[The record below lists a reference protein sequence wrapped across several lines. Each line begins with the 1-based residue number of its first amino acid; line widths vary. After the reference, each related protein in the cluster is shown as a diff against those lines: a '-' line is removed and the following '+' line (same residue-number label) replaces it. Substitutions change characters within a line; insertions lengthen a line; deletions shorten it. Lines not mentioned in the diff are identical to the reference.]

1 MAVTVRL
8 ARLGDEGSIAGY
20 LVKLVEQHVEYDP
33 KRFSKF
39 VTLEGA
45 AAFYASRFDAA
56 EARVLVA
63 ESDDRVIGFAY
74 LEFEARNYAQ
84 LAEDVVWLHD
94 IFVGDGFRS
103 EGAGKALVE
112 AAGLSA
118 REMGANKLVLAT
130 AARNVSAQGF
140 FERFGFRP
148 TMIEMTLD
156 V

>member
-8 ARLGDEGSIAGY
+8 ARPGDEGSIAGY
-20 LVKLVEQHVEYDP
+20 LVKLVEQHVDYDP
-33 KRFSKF
+33 KRFSDF
-39 VTLEGA
+39 VTLDGA
-45 AAFYASRFDAA
+45 AAFYASRFHAA

-74 LEFEARNYAQ
+74 LEFEERNYAQ
-84 LAEDVVWLHD
+84 LIENVLWLHD
-94 IFVGDGFRS
+94 IFVEADFRS

-112 AAGLSA
+112 AAAAAA
-118 REMGANKLVLAT
+118 REMGGNKLVLAT
-130 AARNVSAQGF
+130 AARNTKAQAF
-140 FERFGFRP
+140 FESVGFRP